1 MKRACTCLETKLKIH
16 PVEYFLLDPRI
27 PPLAKQ
33 RRNRGL
39 PGGSVVKNLPF
50 NSGDAGSIPGPGRSY
65 REENVNPLQ
74 YSRLENPM
82 DIGPWWAT
90 VRGVAKNWTQLKPL
104 SSHSPFRIYFKS

>member
-1 MKRACTCLETKLKIH
+1 MRK
-16 PVEYFLLDPRI
+16 
-27 PPLAKQ
+27 LAKQ

-74 YSRLENPM
+74 YSCLENPM
-82 DIGPWWAT
+82 DEGAWQAT
-90 VRGVAKNWTQLKPL
+90 VNEVAKSQTQLSDPTAAAVGEETDCAPRSL
-104 SSHSPFRIYFKS
+104 